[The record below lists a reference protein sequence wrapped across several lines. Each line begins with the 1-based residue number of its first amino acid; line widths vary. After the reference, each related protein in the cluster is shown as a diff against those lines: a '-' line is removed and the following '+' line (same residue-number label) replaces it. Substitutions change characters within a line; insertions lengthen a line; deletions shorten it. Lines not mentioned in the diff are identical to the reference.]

1 MFPDRFAT
9 LVGDLVQI
17 DNRNVA
23 IAGSTSE
30 DWLPD
35 GNYFQSRLTPHI
47 PNADLIVITIGG
59 NDLMTLFSDAA
70 SLLADIPAAVEEAR
84 RIIQQVIE
92 NLKLM
97 ISAIR
102 EINPDVD
109 IAFCLYP
116 DYTQA
121 RGTIWQTINTLVGEG
136 ELAAMLAEPEKH
148 FPPMVTI

>member
-1 MFPDRFAT
+1 MPSR
-9 LVGDLVQI
+9 
-17 DNRNVA
+17 VA
-23 IAGSTSE
+23 LE

-70 SLLADIPAAVEEAR
+70 SRHDIPAAVEEAR

-121 RGTIWQTINTLVGEG
+121 RGTIWQTINTLVGRR
-136 ELAAMLAEPEKH
+136 
-148 FPPMVTI
+148 